1 VKLLIFKQVAQANRG
16 LTIRKMIISLVV
28 INKGSKGGY
37 FVGGCNALTWQGR
50 GNINARCAT
59 DFEAIKKLDQ
69 NTSEIL

>member
-1 VKLLIFKQVAQANRG
+1 
-16 LTIRKMIISLVV
+16 MIISLVV